1 MEIITI
7 WMIMAL
13 VILTTATEPGRMR
26 MGIVIQN
33 KRRDAAE
40 SFFKKVSGCI
50 PFSDCRNVVFGF
62 FSQTPFFVL
71 KTGKNPQWNKS
82 QCCVN
87 IEENCYCLLVTQN
100 RRKDGCLM
108 GIYLNPGN
116 NKFKRAV
123 NSDIY
128 VDKTGLI
135 KYTNS
140 IVDTLQSCV
149 CVSRPRRFGKS
160 MAADMLTAYYSK
172 GCDSRELFSG
182 LEIAKDESF
191 EEHLNKYDTIFLN
204 MQEFLSRSSNV
215 KELLERVEGKVI
227 RELKKQYPE
236 VELYD
241 ENDLAE
247 TMQDIFAES
256 ECPFI
261 VIIDEWDCIFREF
274 KHDKAAQEI
283 YLDFLRD
290 LLKDKEYIY
299 LAYMTGI
306 LPIKKYGTHSALN
319 MFDEFSMIDPGPLAE
334 YVGFTEKEVEA
345 LCQKYQM
352 DINEIKNWY
361 DGYSFEE
368 VESVYSPKSVVSC
381 MRLGKLG
388 NYWNQTETFEALQI
402 YIDMN
407 FEGLRDDILS
417 MIAGETVPVNTRSF
431 TNDMTTFR
439 TEDDVLTLLIH
450 LGYLGYRYAD
460 KTVFIPNEEIRSEYV
475 SAIAV
480 SDWGEVSKALKNSAD
495 TLQAIWQGREEQVAE
510 GIRQAHFETSHLQ
523 YNDENALSYTISLAL
538 YAARNFYT
546 VHRELSGGKG
556 FADIVY
562 VPRKRFLDK
571 PALVVELKWDKNAEG
586 AIQQIKE
593 KEYCRSLEEYKG
605 NLLLVGINYDKKTQV
620 HTCKIEQYRKEESI

>member
-1 MEIITI
+1 
-7 WMIMAL
+7 
-13 VILTTATEPGRMR
+13 MR
-26 MGIVIQN
+26 L
-33 KRRDAAE
+33 KA
-40 SFFKKVSGCI
+40 FFKKVSGCI

-87 IEENCYCLLVTQN
+87 IEENCYCSLVTQN
-100 RRKDGCLM
+100 RRKDGWLM

-227 RELKKQYPE
+227 RELKKQYPD

-475 SAIAV
+475 STIAV

>member
-1 MEIITI
+1 
-7 WMIMAL
+7 
-13 VILTTATEPGRMR
+13 
-26 MGIVIQN
+26 
-33 KRRDAAE
+33 
-40 SFFKKVSGCI
+40 
-50 PFSDCRNVVFGF
+50 
-62 FSQTPFFVL
+62 
-71 KTGKNPQWNKS
+71 
-82 QCCVN
+82 
-87 IEENCYCLLVTQN
+87 
-100 RRKDGCLM
+100 M

-215 KELLERVEGKVI
+215 KELLEREGKVI
-227 RELKKQYPE
+227 RELKKQYPD

>member
-1 MEIITI
+1 
-7 WMIMAL
+7 
-13 VILTTATEPGRMR
+13 MR
-26 MGIVIQN
+26 L
-33 KRRDAAE
+33 KA
-40 SFFKKVSGCI
+40 FFKKVSGCI

-100 RRKDGCLM
+100 RRKDGWLM

-123 NSDIY
+123 NSYIY

-227 RELKKQYPE
+227 RELKKQYPD

>member
-1 MEIITI
+1 
-7 WMIMAL
+7 
-13 VILTTATEPGRMR
+13 MR
-26 MGIVIQN
+26 LKV
-33 KRRDAAE
+33 
-40 SFFKKVSGCI
+40 FFKKVSGCV
-50 PFSDCRNVVFGF
+50 PFSGYGNVVFGF

-227 RELKKQYPE
+227 RELKKQYPD

>member
-1 MEIITI
+1 
-7 WMIMAL
+7 
-13 VILTTATEPGRMR
+13 MR
-26 MGIVIQN
+26 L
-33 KRRDAAE
+33 KA
-40 SFFKKVSGCI
+40 FFKKVSGCI

-87 IEENCYCLLVTQN
+87 IEENCYCSLVTQN
-100 RRKDGCLM
+100 RRKDGWLM
-108 GIYLNPGN
+108 GSYLNPGN

-128 VDKTGLI
+128 VDKTGLM

-172 GCDSRELFSG
+172 GCDSRELFSS
-182 LEIAKDESF
+182 LEIAKDENF

-227 RELKKQYPE
+227 RELKKQYPD

-274 KHDKAAQEI
+274 KYDKAAQEI

>member
-1 MEIITI
+1 
-7 WMIMAL
+7 
-13 VILTTATEPGRMR
+13 
-26 MGIVIQN
+26 
-33 KRRDAAE
+33 
-40 SFFKKVSGCI
+40 
-50 PFSDCRNVVFGF
+50 
-62 FSQTPFFVL
+62 
-71 KTGKNPQWNKS
+71 
-82 QCCVN
+82 
-87 IEENCYCLLVTQN
+87 
-100 RRKDGCLM
+100 M
-108 GIYLNPGN
+108 GIYLDPGN
-116 NKFKRAV
+116 NKFRRAV

-160 MAADMLTAYYSK
+160 MAADMLTAYYSR
-172 GCDSRELFSG
+172 GCDSRELFSS

-191 EEHLNKYDTIFLN
+191 EAHLNKYDTIFLN

-215 KELLERVEGKVI
+215 QELLKRVAGKVI
-227 RELKKQYPE
+227 RELKKQYPD

-247 TMQDIFAES
+247 TMQEIFAES
-256 ECPFI
+256 ECPFV

-274 KHDKAAQEI
+274 KHDKAAQET

-417 MIAGETVPVNTRSF
+417 MIAGEAVPVNTRSF

-450 LGYLGYRYAD
+450 LGYLGYCYAD

-480 SDWGEVSKALKNSAD
+480 SDWGEVSKALKSSAD

-556 FADIVY
+556 FADLVY
-562 VPRKRFLDK
+562 VPRKRFMDK

-593 KEYCRSLEEYKG
+593 KEYCCSLEEYKG

>member
-1 MEIITI
+1 
-7 WMIMAL
+7 
-13 VILTTATEPGRMR
+13 MR
-26 MGIVIQN
+26 L
-33 KRRDAAE
+33 KA
-40 SFFKKVSGCI
+40 FFKKVSGCI

-227 RELKKQYPE
+227 RELKKQYPD

-256 ECPFI
+256 ECLFI

-475 SAIAV
+475 STIAV

>member
-1 MEIITI
+1 
-7 WMIMAL
+7 
-13 VILTTATEPGRMR
+13 MR
-26 MGIVIQN
+26 L
-33 KRRDAAE
+33 KA
-40 SFFKKVSGCI
+40 FFKKVSGCI

-87 IEENCYCLLVTQN
+87 IEENCYCSLVTQN
-100 RRKDGCLM
+100 RRKDGWLM

-123 NSDIY
+123 NSYIY

-172 GCDSRELFSG
+172 GCDSRELFSS
-182 LEIAKDESF
+182 LEIAKDENF

-227 RELKKQYPE
+227 RELKKQYPD

-417 MIAGETVPVNTRSF
+417 MIAGETVPVNTRCF

-556 FADIVY
+556 FADIVF

>member
-1 MEIITI
+1 
-7 WMIMAL
+7 
-13 VILTTATEPGRMR
+13 MR
-26 MGIVIQN
+26 L
-33 KRRDAAE
+33 KA
-40 SFFKKVSGCI
+40 FFKKVSGCI

-87 IEENCYCLLVTQN
+87 IEENCYCSLVTQN
-100 RRKDGCLM
+100 RRKDGWLM

-172 GCDSRELFSG
+172 GCDSRELFSS
-182 LEIAKDESF
+182 LEIAKDENF

-227 RELKKQYPE
+227 RELKKQYPD

-417 MIAGETVPVNTRSF
+417 MIAGETVPVNTRCF

-556 FADIVY
+556 FADIVF

>member
-1 MEIITI
+1 
-7 WMIMAL
+7 
-13 VILTTATEPGRMR
+13 MR
-26 MGIVIQN
+26 LKV
-33 KRRDAAE
+33 
-40 SFFKKVSGCI
+40 FFKKVSGCV
-50 PFSDCRNVVFGF
+50 PFSGYRNVVFGF

-172 GCDSRELFSG
+172 GCDSRELFSS
-182 LEIAKDESF
+182 LEIAKDENF

-227 RELKKQYPE
+227 RELKKQYPD